1 MKQWR
6 CSNKKCNWTTTSN
19 IKKQI
24 HGKIH
29 IDLLKVQSEF
39 GSTSSYRSSSN
50 KLNKITGKRSINNHM
65 QIRNITNK
73 VGTILSDHKIKVSA
87 QATKFEED
95 LDIKSNSQEKANQLC
110 AAVDGGHVHDSDN
123 PGHNFEVMIGK
134 IYKPTNVVQVDK
146 HHTKIVAKHC
156 AASAKYD
163 KQKTMI
169 NDFAIAAKKEGIDKD
184 KTEVIALA
192 DGAKNCWNI
201 LKSLI
206 PLCLVL
212 ICILDW
218 FHVGKYIERVKK
230 SIPTKIGELDLI
242 KEELWSGHINQSLSK
257 INVLKSTLNNEKHQ
271 KIIQNFYDYIESNKD
286 HIVDYSARHKTGQIY
301 TSHVAESTVEHLINE
316 RCKRKQK
323 MQWSRDGIH
332 SVIQIRTSTASYEW
346 EYDWFNIV
354 TPILNAA

>member
-1 MKQWR
+1 MQQWC
-6 CSNKKCNWTTTSN
+6 CSNKKCIWTTNSN

-24 HGKIH
+24 NGKVH
-29 IDLLKVQSEF
+29 IDLLKMQSEF
-39 GSTSSYRSSSN
+39 GSTSSYRDSSD
-50 KLNKITGKRSINNHM
+50 KLNKTTGQRSINNHM

-73 VGTILSDHKIKVSA
+73 VGKILSDHKIKVGV
-87 QATKFEED
+87 QTTKIDES
-95 LDIKSNSQEKANQLC
+95 LDIKSNSQEKASQLC

-123 PGHNFEVMIGK
+123 SGHNFEVMIGK

-230 SIPTKIGELDLI
+230 SIPTKVDELDLI
-242 KEELWSGHINQSLSK
+242 KKELWAGNINQSLSK
-257 INVLKSTLNNEKHQ
+257 IKFLKTTIDNEKH
-271 KIIQNFYDYIESNKD
+271 KKTIQNFYDYIETNKT
-286 HIVDYSARHKTGQIY
+286 HIVDYSARQKAGQIY

-332 SVIQIRTSTASYEW
+332 SVIQIRSSTASLEW
-346 EYDWFNIV
+346 ESDWLNIV
-354 TPILNAA
+354 TPILNVA